1 MTTTTAITRAA
12 LSKKN
17 KVGLIIAS
25 LLALT
30 DVGSIFNP
38 TPDGEEGP
46 PYAVLVV
53 GGVCGV
59 ITLIAAF
66 IAWRTAQRA
75 ALRVAAGSRILS
87 AILALPA
94 FFVDIPAALQAATA
108 VFVVVTVVCV
118 VLMLTP
124 DRGSQIVT
132 D

>member
-1 MTTTTAITRAA
+1 MTTMTAITRAA
-12 LSKKN
+12 LSRKN

-75 ALRVAAGSRILS
+75 ALRVAVRRIVDDID
-87 AILALPA
+87 ARVRALL
-94 FFVDIPAALQAATA
+94 DSL
-108 VFVVVTVVCV
+108 
-118 VLMLTP
+118 
-124 DRGSQIVT
+124 G
-132 D
+132 